1 LRSAIDCLLETQSFM
16 QATVLPS
23 YVLWF
28 LQGDL
33 FQNTLTSEGLTPTL
47 RSVIDGLL

>member
-1 LRSAIDCLLETQSFM
+1 LRSVIGCFVGSQSFM